1 MGFFPMLSKFLN
13 DLFDDTAGATSIEYG
28 LILGLIA
35 LAIFGATQSFAGGV
49 TGMFGYVSDEADEA
63 MENTPDTGEN

>member
-1 MGFFPMLSKFLN
+1 MLSRFTK
-13 DLFDDTAGATSIEYG
+13 DLLDDTAGATSIEYG

-49 TGMFGYVSDEADEA
+49 TQMFGFVNEEANDA
-63 MENTPDTGEN
+63 MEKTPDEGED